1 MKSLLFSAREY
12 AFKIIR
18 KEPDYTIEKAKRIF
32 KDRFYLVQKFL
43 NMESERNQTTKLR
56 KNTSLLITSNQAIK
70 AFGVQVKA
78 EMEYIDMVQKNYSSF
93 LKEPDMDEDMLTD
106 IDKYVKYIETEI
118 KPGYNQLLKEKNSLL
133 TDVRTYKNAIADF
146 EIKVNKLM
154 EDMVAKANELMWDKY
169 YNR

>member
-1 MKSLLFSAREY
+1 MKSLLFSAKEY

-32 KDRFYLVQKFL
+32 KDRFYLVQRFL
-43 NMESERNQTTKLR
+43 NMELEKNQTTKLR

-78 EMEYIDMVQKNYSSF
+78 EMEYINMVQKNYSSF
-93 LKEPDMDEDMLTD
+93 LKEPDIDEDMLND

-118 KPGYNQLLKEKNSLL
+118 KTGYNQLLKEKNSLL

-154 EDMVAKANELMWDKY
+154 ENMVAKADELIWNRY
-169 YNR
+169 YR

>member
-32 KDRFYLVQKFL
+32 KDKFHLVERFL
-43 NMESERNQTTKLR
+43 NMELEKNQTTKLR

-78 EMEYIDMVQKNYSSF
+78 DIEYINMVQKNYSSF
-93 LKEPDMDEDMLTD
+93 LQEPDIDEDMLND

-118 KPGYNQLLKEKNSLL
+118 KTGYNQLLKEKNSLL

-154 EDMVAKANELMWDKY
+154 ENMVAKADELIWNRY
-169 YNR
+169 YR

>member
-32 KDRFYLVQKFL
+32 KDRFYLVQRFL
-43 NMESERNQTTKLR
+43 NMELERNQTTKLR
-56 KNTSLLITSNQAIK
+56 KNTSLLITSNEAIK
-70 AFGVQVKA
+70 AFGVQVRA
-78 EMEYIDMVQKNYSSF
+78 EMEYIDMVQKTYSSF
-93 LKEPDMDEDMLTD
+93 LRDPDIDEDMLND

-118 KPGYNQLLKEKNSLL
+118 KTGYNQLLEEKNSLL

-154 EDMVAKANELMWDKY
+154 KNMVAKADELIWDRY
-169 YNR
+169 YR

>member
-32 KDRFYLVQKFL
+32 KDKFYLVDRLL
-43 NMESERNQTTKLR
+43 NMELEKNQTTKLR

-70 AFGVQVKA
+70 AFGVQVRA
-78 EMEYIDMVQKNYSSF
+78 EMEYIDMVQKSYIAFRNDC
-93 LKEPDMDEDMLTD
+93 EDEDMLND
-106 IDKYVKYIETEI
+106 FNKYIKYIETEI
-118 KPGYNQLLKEKNSLL
+118 KTGYNQLLKEKNSLL
-133 TDVRTYKNAIADF
+133 TNVRTYKNAIADF

-154 EDMVAKANELMWDKY
+154 ENMVAKADELIWNRY
-169 YNR
+169 YR

>member
-32 KDRFYLVQKFL
+32 KDRFYLVEKFL

>member
-1 MKSLLFSAREY
+1 MKSLLFSAKEY

-32 KDRFYLVQKFL
+32 KDRFYLVQRFL

-70 AFGVQVKA
+70 AFGVQVRA

-93 LKEPDMDEDMLTD
+93 LKEPDIDEDMLND

-118 KPGYNQLLKEKNSLL
+118 KTGYNQLLKEKNSLL
-133 TDVRTYKNAIADF
+133 TDVTTYKNAIADF

-154 EDMVAKANELMWDKY
+154 ENMVAKADELIWNRY
-169 YNR
+169 YR

>member
-32 KDRFYLVQKFL
+32 KDRFYLVERFL
-43 NMESERNQTTKLR
+43 NMELEKNQTTKLR

-78 EMEYIDMVQKNYSSF
+78 EMEYINMVQKNYSSF
-93 LKEPDMDEDMLTD
+93 LKEPDIDEDMLND

-118 KPGYNQLLKEKNSLL
+118 KTGYNQLLKEKNSLL

-154 EDMVAKANELMWDKY
+154 ENMVAKADELIWNRY
-169 YNR
+169 YR

>member
-1 MKSLLFSAREY
+1 MKSLLISAREY

-32 KDRFYLVQKFL
+32 KDRFYLVERFL
-43 NMESERNQTTKLR
+43 NMESEKNQTTKLR

-78 EMEYIDMVQKNYSSF
+78 EMEYINMVQKNYSSF
-93 LKEPDMDEDMLTD
+93 LKEPDIDEDMLND

-118 KPGYNQLLKEKNSLL
+118 KTGYNQLLKEKNSLL

-154 EDMVAKANELMWDKY
+154 ENMVAKADELIWNRY
-169 YNR
+169 YR

>member
-1 MKSLLFSAREY
+1 MKSLLFSAKEY

-32 KDRFYLVQKFL
+32 KDRFYLVEKFL
-43 NMESERNQTTKLR
+43 NMESEKNQTTKLR

-70 AFGVQVKA
+70 AFGVQVRA

-93 LKEPDMDEDMLTD
+93 LKEPDIDEDMLND

-118 KPGYNQLLKEKNSLL
+118 KTGYNQLLKEKNSLL

-154 EDMVAKANELMWDKY
+154 ENMVAKADELIWNRY
-169 YNR
+169 YR

>member
-32 KDRFYLVQKFL
+32 KDKFHLVERFL
-43 NMESERNQTTKLR
+43 NMELERNQTTKLR

-78 EMEYIDMVQKNYSSF
+78 DIEYINMVQKNYIAF
-93 LKEPDMDEDMLTD
+93 RNDCEDEDMIND
-106 IDKYVKYIETEI
+106 FNEYIKYIETEI
-118 KPGYNQLLKEKNSLL
+118 KTGYNQLLKEKNSLL

-154 EDMVAKANELMWDKY
+154 ENMVAKADELIWNRY
-169 YNR
+169 YR

>member
-32 KDRFYLVQKFL
+32 KDRFYLVERFL
-43 NMESERNQTTKLR
+43 NMELEKNQTTKLR

-93 LKEPDMDEDMLTD
+93 LKEPDIDEDMLND

-118 KPGYNQLLKEKNSLL
+118 KTGYNQLLKEKNSLL

-154 EDMVAKANELMWDKY
+154 ENMVAKADELIWNRY
-169 YNR
+169 YR

>member
-32 KDRFYLVQKFL
+32 KDRFYLVQRFL
-43 NMESERNQTTKLR
+43 NMELEKNQTTKLR
-56 KNTSLLITSNQAIK
+56 KNTTLLITSNQVIK

-78 EMEYIDMVQKNYSSF
+78 EMEYIDMVQKNYRSF
-93 LKEPDMDEDMLTD
+93 LREPDIDEDMLND

-118 KPGYNQLLKEKNSLL
+118 KTGYNQLLKEKNSLL

-154 EDMVAKANELMWDKY
+154 ENMVAKADELIWNPY
-169 YNR
+169 YR

>member
-32 KDRFYLVQKFL
+32 KDRFYLVERFL
-43 NMESERNQTTKLR
+43 NMELGKNQTTKLR
-56 KNTSLLITSNQAIK
+56 KDTSLLITSNQVIK

-93 LKEPDMDEDMLTD
+93 LKEPDIDEDMLTD

-118 KPGYNQLLKEKNSLL
+118 KTGYNQLLKEKMSLL

-154 EDMVAKANELMWDKY
+154 KNMVAKADELVWDRY
-169 YNR
+169 YR

>member
-32 KDRFYLVQKFL
+32 KDKFYLVQRFL
-43 NMESERNQTTKLR
+43 NMELEKNQTTKLR
-56 KNTSLLITSNQAIK
+56 KNTSLLITSNQVIK

-78 EMEYIDMVQKNYSSF
+78 EIEYIDMVQKNYSSF
-93 LKEPDMDEDMLTD
+93 LREPDIDEDMLSD

-118 KPGYNQLLKEKNSLL
+118 KTGYNQLLKERNSLL

-154 EDMVAKANELMWDKY
+154 ENMVAKADELIWNRY
-169 YNR
+169 YR

>member
-32 KDRFYLVQKFL
+32 KDRFYLVQRFL
-43 NMESERNQTTKLR
+43 NMESEKNQTTKLR

-93 LKEPDMDEDMLTD
+93 LNEPDIDEDMLND

-118 KPGYNQLLKEKNSLL
+118 KTGYNQLLKEKNSLL

-154 EDMVAKANELMWDKY
+154 ENMVAKADELIWNRY
-169 YNR
+169 YR

>member
-32 KDRFYLVQKFL
+32 KDRFYLVERFL
-43 NMESERNQTTKLR
+43 NMELEKNQTTKLR

-78 EMEYIDMVQKNYSSF
+78 EMEYINMVQKNYSSF
-93 LKEPDMDEDMLTD
+93 LKEPDIDEDMLND

-118 KPGYNQLLKEKNSLL
+118 KTGYNQLLKEKNSLL

-154 EDMVAKANELMWDKY
+154 KNMVAKADELIWNRY
-169 YNR
+169 YR

>member
-32 KDRFYLVQKFL
+32 KDKFYLVEKFL
-43 NMESERNQTTKLR
+43 NMELDKNQTTKLR

-70 AFGVQVKA
+70 AFGIQVRA

-93 LKEPDMDEDMLTD
+93 LKEPDIDEDMLTD

-118 KPGYNQLLKEKNSLL
+118 KTGYNQLLKERNSLL

-154 EDMVAKANELMWDKY
+154 ENMVAKADELIWNRY
-169 YNR
+169 YR

>member
-32 KDRFYLVQKFL
+32 KDRFYLVQRFL
-43 NMESERNQTTKLR
+43 NMELERNQTTKLR

-93 LKEPDMDEDMLTD
+93 LKEPDIDEDMLND
-106 IDKYVKYIETEI
+106 IDKYVKYINTEI
-118 KPGYNQLLKEKNSLL
+118 KTDYNQLLKERNSLL

-154 EDMVAKANELMWDKY
+154 ENMVAKADELIW
-169 YNR
+169 NRHYR

>member
-1 MKSLLFSAREY
+1 MKSLLFSARKY

-32 KDRFYLVQKFL
+32 KDKFHLVERFL
-43 NMESERNQTTKLR
+43 NMELERNQTTKLR

-78 EMEYIDMVQKNYSSF
+78 DIEYINMVQKNYIAF
-93 LKEPDMDEDMLTD
+93 RNDCEDEDMLND
-106 IDKYVKYIETEI
+106 FNEYIKYIETEI
-118 KPGYNQLLKEKNSLL
+118 KTGYNQLLKEKNSLL

-154 EDMVAKANELMWDKY
+154 ENMVAKADELIWNRY
-169 YNR
+169 YR

>member
-32 KDRFYLVQKFL
+32 KDKFHLVERFL
-43 NMESERNQTTKLR
+43 NMELEKNQTTKLR

-78 EMEYIDMVQKNYSSF
+78 DIEYINMVQKNYIAF
-93 LKEPDMDEDMLTD
+93 RNDCEDEDMLND
-106 IDKYVKYIETEI
+106 FNEYIKYIETEI
-118 KPGYNQLLKEKNSLL
+118 KTGYNQLLKEKNSLL

-154 EDMVAKANELMWDKY
+154 KNMVAKADELIWNRY
-169 YNR
+169 YR

>member
-32 KDRFYLVQKFL
+32 KDRFYLVERFL
-43 NMESERNQTTKLR
+43 NMELEGNQTTKLR

-70 AFGVQVKA
+70 AFGVQVRA
-78 EMEYIDMVQKNYSSF
+78 EMEYINMVQKNYSSF
-93 LKEPDMDEDMLTD
+93 LKEPDIDEDMLND

-118 KPGYNQLLKEKNSLL
+118 KTGYNQLLKEKNSLL

-154 EDMVAKANELMWDKY
+154 ENMVAKADELIWNRY
-169 YNR
+169 YR

>member
-32 KDRFYLVQKFL
+32 KDRFYLVQRFL
-43 NMESERNQTTKLR
+43 NMESEKNQTTKLR

-93 LKEPDMDEDMLTD
+93 LKEPDIDEDMLND

-118 KPGYNQLLKEKNSLL
+118 KTGYNQLLKEKNSLL

-154 EDMVAKANELMWDKY
+154 ENMVAKADELIWNRY
-169 YNR
+169 YR

>member
-32 KDRFYLVQKFL
+32 KDRFYLVERFL

-78 EMEYIDMVQKNYSSF
+78 EMEYINMVQKNYSSF
-93 LKEPDMDEDMLTD
+93 LKEPDIDEDMLND

-118 KPGYNQLLKEKNSLL
+118 KTGYNQLLKEKNSLL

-146 EIKVNKLM
+146 EIKVNNLM
-154 EDMVAKANELMWDKY
+154 ENMVAKADELIWNRY
-169 YNR
+169 YR

>member
-32 KDRFYLVQKFL
+32 KDRFYLVQRFL

-78 EMEYIDMVQKNYSSF
+78 EMEYINMVQKNYSSF
-93 LKEPDMDEDMLTD
+93 LKEPDIDEDMLND

-118 KPGYNQLLKEKNSLL
+118 KTGYNQLLKEKNSLL
-133 TDVRTYKNAIADF
+133 TDVRIYKNAIADF

-154 EDMVAKANELMWDKY
+154 ENMVAKADELIWNRY
-169 YNR
+169 YR

>member
-32 KDRFYLVQKFL
+32 KDKFYLVERFL
-43 NMESERNQTTKLR
+43 NMELEKNQTTKLR

-93 LKEPDMDEDMLTD
+93 LKEPDIDEDMLND

-118 KPGYNQLLKEKNSLL
+118 KTGYNQLLKEKNSLL
-133 TDVRTYKNAIADF
+133 IDVRTYKNAIADF

-154 EDMVAKANELMWDKY
+154 ENMVAKADELIWNRY
-169 YNR
+169 YR

>member
-32 KDRFYLVQKFL
+32 KDRFYLVQRFL
-43 NMESERNQTTKLR
+43 NIESERNQTTKLR

-93 LKEPDMDEDMLTD
+93 LKEPDIDEDMLND

-118 KPGYNQLLKEKNSLL
+118 KTGYNQLLKEKNSLL

-154 EDMVAKANELMWDKY
+154 ENMVAKADELIWNRY
-169 YNR
+169 YR

>member
-32 KDRFYLVQKFL
+32 KDRFYLVQRFL
-43 NMESERNQTTKLR
+43 NMELERNQTTKLR

-93 LKEPDMDEDMLTD
+93 LNEPDIDEDMLND

-118 KPGYNQLLKEKNSLL
+118 KTGYNQLLKERNSLL

-154 EDMVAKANELMWDKY
+154 ENMVAKADELIWDRY
-169 YNR
+169 YR

>member
-32 KDRFYLVQKFL
+32 KDRFYLVQRFL
-43 NMESERNQTTKLR
+43 NMELERNQTTKLR

-93 LKEPDMDEDMLTD
+93 LKEPDIDEDMLND
-106 IDKYVKYIETEI
+106 INKYVKYIETEI
-118 KPGYNQLLKEKNSLL
+118 KTDYNQLLKERNSLL

-154 EDMVAKANELMWDKY
+154 ENMVAKADELIW
-169 YNR
+169 NRHYR

>member
-1 MKSLLFSAREY
+1 MKSLLFSAKEY

-32 KDRFYLVQKFL
+32 KDRFYLVEKFL

-78 EMEYIDMVQKNYSSF
+78 DMEYIDMVQKNYSSF
-93 LKEPDMDEDMLTD
+93 LKEPDIDEDMLND

-118 KPGYNQLLKEKNSLL
+118 KTGYNQLLKEKNSLL

-154 EDMVAKANELMWDKY
+154 ENMVAKADELIWNRY
-169 YNR
+169 YR

>member
-32 KDRFYLVQKFL
+32 KDKFYLVERFL
-43 NMESERNQTTKLR
+43 NMELEKNQTTKLR
-56 KNTSLLITSNQAIK
+56 KNTSLLITSNQVIK

-93 LKEPDMDEDMLTD
+93 LKEPDIDEDMLND

-118 KPGYNQLLKEKNSLL
+118 KTGYNQLLKEKNSLL

-154 EDMVAKANELMWDKY
+154 ENMVAKADELIWNRY
-169 YNR
+169 YR

>member
-32 KDRFYLVQKFL
+32 KDKFYLVERFL
-43 NMESERNQTTKLR
+43 NMELERNQTTKLR

-93 LKEPDMDEDMLTD
+93 LNEPDIDEDMLSD

-118 KPGYNQLLKEKNSLL
+118 KTGYNQLLKERNSLL

-154 EDMVAKANELMWDKY
+154 ENMVAKADELIWNRY
-169 YNR
+169 YR

>member
-32 KDRFYLVQKFL
+32 KDKFYLVQRFL
-43 NMESERNQTTKLR
+43 NMELDKNQTTKLR

-93 LKEPDMDEDMLTD
+93 LKEPDIDEDMLND
-106 IDKYVKYIETEI
+106 IDKYVKYIETQI
-118 KPGYNQLLKEKNSLL
+118 KTGYNQLLKERNSLL

-154 EDMVAKANELMWDKY
+154 ENMVAKADELIWNRY
-169 YNR
+169 YR

>member
-1 MKSLLFSAREY
+1 MKSLLFSAKEY

-32 KDRFYLVQKFL
+32 KDKFYLVQRFL

-93 LKEPDMDEDMLTD
+93 LKEPDIDEDMLND

-118 KPGYNQLLKEKNSLL
+118 KAGYNQLLKEKNSLL

-146 EIKVNKLM
+146 EIKVNRLM
-154 EDMVAKANELMWDKY
+154 ENMVAKADELIWDRY
-169 YNR
+169 YR

>member
-32 KDRFYLVQKFL
+32 KDRFYLVQRFL
-43 NMESERNQTTKLR
+43 NMELERNQTTKLR

-93 LKEPDMDEDMLTD
+93 LKEPDIDEDMLND
-106 IDKYVKYIETEI
+106 IDKYVKYINTEI
-118 KPGYNQLLKEKNSLL
+118 KTGYNQLLKERNSLL

-154 EDMVAKANELMWDKY
+154 ENMVAKADELIW
-169 YNR
+169 NRHYR

>member
-1 MKSLLFSAREY
+1 MKSLLFSAKEY

-32 KDRFYLVQKFL
+32 KDRFYLVQRFL

-78 EMEYIDMVQKNYSSF
+78 DMEYIDMVQKNYSSF
-93 LKEPDMDEDMLTD
+93 LKEPDIDEDMLND

-118 KPGYNQLLKEKNSLL
+118 KTGYNQLLKEKNSLL

-154 EDMVAKANELMWDKY
+154 ENMVAKADELIWNRY
-169 YNR
+169 YR

>member
-32 KDRFYLVQKFL
+32 KDKFYLVERFL
-43 NMESERNQTTKLR
+43 NMELERNQTTKLR

-70 AFGVQVKA
+70 AFGVQVRA
-78 EMEYIDMVQKNYSSF
+78 EMEYIDMVQKSYIAFRNDC
-93 LKEPDMDEDMLTD
+93 EDEDMLND
-106 IDKYVKYIETEI
+106 FNKYIKYIETEI
-118 KPGYNQLLKEKNSLL
+118 KTGYNQLLKEKNSLL
-133 TDVRTYKNAIADF
+133 TNVRTYKNAIADF

-154 EDMVAKANELMWDKY
+154 ENMVAKADELIWNRY
-169 YNR
+169 YR

>member
-1 MKSLLFSAREY
+1 MKSLLFSARKY

-32 KDRFYLVQKFL
+32 KDKFHLVERFL
-43 NMESERNQTTKLR
+43 NMELERNQTTKLR

-78 EMEYIDMVQKNYSSF
+78 DIEYINMVQKNYIAF
-93 LKEPDMDEDMLTD
+93 RNDCEDEDMLND
-106 IDKYVKYIETEI
+106 FNEYIKYIETEI
-118 KPGYNQLLKEKNSLL
+118 KTGYNQLLKEKNSLL

-154 EDMVAKANELMWDKY
+154 ENMVAKADELIWNKY
-169 YNR
+169 YR

>member
-32 KDRFYLVQKFL
+32 KDKFYLVQRFL
-43 NMESERNQTTKLR
+43 NMELEKNQTTKLR

-93 LKEPDMDEDMLTD
+93 LKEPDIDEDMLND
-106 IDKYVKYIETEI
+106 IDKYVKYIETQI
-118 KPGYNQLLKEKNSLL
+118 KTGYNQLLKERNSLL

-154 EDMVAKANELMWDKY
+154 EDMVAKADELIWNRY
-169 YNR
+169 YR